1 MLFSEDDIAIRR
13 QRNGVKGFGDHMASL
28 PYVFRDAISFDKRSD
43 PKKRTYGSRIDLNRI
58 GPDDSIHVRK
68 VISPSKLLL
77 NNNLDIKLL
86 GIKEIPEKNDEAIEF
101 LEKII
106 KRNRVFFRNDKNNLI
121 DDDLVYLYLKNK
133 TFINAHLIK
142 SGLVEVDDSKE
153 FEYKEKFLTLQKS
166 N

>member
-1 MLFSEDDIAIRR
+1 MFNEDNFSISR
-13 QRNGVKGFGDHMASL
+13 QRNTIKDFADHLVSL
-28 PYVFRDAISFDKRSD
+28 PYVFRDAIRFDKRND
-43 PKKRTYGSRIDLNRI
+43 PKKKTYGSKIDLNSR
-58 GPDDSIHVRK
+58 GPNDSIHVRK

-77 NNNLDIKLL
+77 DNGLDIQLL
-86 GIKEIPEKNDEAIEF
+86 GIKEIPGKNDEAIDF

-106 KRNRVFFRNDKNNLI
+106 KRNRVFIRNDKNNSI
-121 DDDLVYLYLKNK
+121 SDDFIYLYLKNR

-166 N
+166 K